1 MPAEPLTMFE
11 REEIRAGLER
21 NETLTEL
28 ARRLNRH
35 RCTISSEVNRNGGRA
50 VYRAVDAQARAD
62 AHRSRPKTPILQK
75 DPVLAAHVQ
84 ARLELK
90 DSPMTIAKELAAGTY
105 AVTGVISHETIY
117 SGIYAQGRCGLRR
130 GLHVN
135 LHRSRRCRKRRT
147 AKAEQR
153 QRKSPLGAFKPIAD
167 RPAVAGER
175 SEPGHLEGDL
185 ILGAGNRSAIITV
198 FDRATRT
205 TWLADLPEDHG
216 AASTLAG
223 LIELCERIAP
233 QYRKTLTW
241 DQGRE
246 MARWAELEAA
256 CNIEVYFADPHHP
269 WQRPTNE
276 NGNGLLRRYVG
287 KGTDLSKFTPADL
300 RRIETRLNTMPR
312 RIFQWKSS
320 QDIADNGTLRATR

>member
-1 MPAEPLTMFE
+1 MFE

-21 NETLTEL
+21 NESLTEL
-28 ARRLNRH
+28 SRRLSRH
-35 RCTISSEVNRNGGRA
+35 RCTVSAEVNRNGGRYL
-50 VYRAVDAQARAD
+50 YRAVDAQARAD
-62 AHRSRPKTPILQK
+62 RQRARPKTPILAK
-75 DPVLAAHVQ
+75 DLLLATYVT
-84 ARLELK
+84 ARLEAK
-90 DSPMTIAKELAAGTY
+90 DSPMTISKELAAGVHG
-105 AVTGVISHETIY
+105 VTSKISHETIY
-117 SGIYAQGRCGLRR
+117 AGIYAQGRRGLRR

-135 LHRSRRCRKRRT
+135 LHRSRRCRKRRM
-147 AKAEQR
+147 AKGEQP

-167 RPAVAGER
+167 RPAIAGGR

-198 FDRATRT
+198 FDRATRA

-216 AASTLAG
+216 ASSTLAG
-223 LIELCERIAP
+223 LIELCERIP
-233 QYRKTLTW
+233 PELRKTLTW

-246 MARWAELEAA
+246 MARWADLEAA
-256 CNIEVYFADPHHP
+256 CNIEVYFAEPHHP

-287 KGTDLSKFTPADL
+287 KGTDLSRFTPEDL

-320 QDIADNGTLRATR
+320 QDIQRCSYTSSDAMTG